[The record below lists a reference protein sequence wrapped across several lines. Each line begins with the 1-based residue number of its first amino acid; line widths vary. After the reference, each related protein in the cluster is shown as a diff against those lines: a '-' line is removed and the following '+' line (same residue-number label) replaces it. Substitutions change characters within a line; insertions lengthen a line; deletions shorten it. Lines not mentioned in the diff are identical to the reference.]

1 MEANYL
7 IEDYFKWKFYSN
19 GPHGLV
25 DVLTGKIW
33 VMYHDVDI
41 LTMAQK
47 TFFGKLTTVL
57 YQIDNFKNYDSNL
70 IDNYVCQNWVV
81 PVRNLNHF
89 YLGDKGSLREKLKSD
104 DDRFLV
110 NKITTSKLTIEQM
123 CELQDQLMLYI
134 RILQIDASDDIID
147 DMSNI
152 FSVELDINIIE
163 KKLKELYIDNF
174 AKSGKER
181 HGCILSLLGC
191 FYE

>member
-152 FSVELDINIIE
+152 FSVELDINIIDHHDAR
-163 KKLKELYIDNF
+163 L
-174 AKSGKER
+174 A
-181 HGCILSLLGC
+181 
-191 FYE
+191 

>member
-7 IEDYFKWKFYSN
+7 MKKYFKWDFYSS

-57 YQIDNFKNYDSNL
+57 CQIDNFKNYDSNL
-70 IDNYVCQNWVV
+70 IDNHVCQNWVV
-81 PVRNLNHF
+81 PVRNLNNF
-89 YLGDKGSLREKLKSD
+89 YLGNNGSLREKPESD

-123 CELQDQLMLYI
+123 YELQDQLMLYI

-152 FSVELDINIIE
+152 FSVEFDINVIE

-174 AKSGKER
+174 LKSGKES
-181 HGCILSLLGC
+181 HGRILSLLGC